1 MSPELAVI
9 IGNAFLTLAII
20 IKNLISQ
27 NSNKKA
33 STSLNDGIESLRK
46 EFKEST
52 KAMQE
57 TFLQEIDSIR
67 KELKASIEKNAHL
80 EKELSVLKERV
91 SQLDK
96 LDGKFDLVNQTLIQV
111 KTQLDML
118 LTINGIPVKKQR

>member
-33 STSLNDGIESLRK
+33 STSLNDGIESLKK